1 MFERFTT
8 DARTVV
14 AEAHVIARQTGSAMI
29 DTRHVLI
36 ALAETDNTAR
46 TVLGE
51 AGVDTATLGARL
63 RHEVASGDLD
73 ADALASLGI
82 DLNAVRR
89 RADTVFGVGAL
100 DRAGHR
106 SPSGHLPFAA
116 EAKKS
121 LELALREA
129 VRLHSNSITANHLL
143 LGLLRN
149 TGCTAE
155 ESLRRSLVDT
165 GLDVATLRSLIEQ
178 AEAQAS

>member
-14 AEAHVIARQTGSAMI
+14 ADAYVVARQSGSSTI

-36 ALAETDNTAR
+36 ALAETDNSAR
-46 TVLGE
+46 AVLGD

-63 RHEVASGDLD
+63 RRAVAAGDLD
-73 ADALASLGI
+73 AEALASLGI
-82 DLNAVRR
+82 DLDAVRQ
-89 RADTVFGVGAL
+89 RADTVFGAGSL
-100 DRAGHR
+100 DRAGRR
-106 SPSGHLPFAA
+106 SAAGHLPFAA
-116 EAKKS
+116 EAKKT

-155 ESLRRSLVDT
+155 ETLSRSLVDAE
-165 GLDVATLRSLIEQ
+165 LEVAALRNAIER